1 MEKDEGNNCISIN
14 ICGFS
19 RWRQTQE
26 TWVQSRDLEEPLEES
41 YVPLFVMGK
50 REKRTRPIS
59 RGGANIPCFSKS
71 SGYAAF
77 FFFFGNATWQ
87 TVSQLPD
94 KGWNP
99 CSLQCKHQVLTTGLP
114 GNTQCHFAFEKI
126 CISTCFS

>member
-77 FFFFGNATWQ
+77 FFFFFLAMPHGKQYLSSQ
-87 TVSQLPD
+87 TRDGTHV
-94 KGWNP
+94 P
-99 CSLQCKHQVLTTGLP
+99 CS
-114 GNTQCHFAFEKI
+114 A
-126 CISTCFS
+126 STKS